1 VVQQYGRVAVRVGC
15 GALLLIALGCARLA
29 PQLIAG
35 SSGHHAAAV
44 PATSLTTVPNSADL
58 DIPRELEEEGEMDLY
73 GNDVTAAVASYRLD
87 AAGTLYEAHS
97 PQTQL
102 PKLGPP
108 KS

>member
-1 VVQQYGRVAVRVGC
+1 MEDYGRVAVRVGC
-15 GALLLIALGCARLA
+15 GALFLIALGCARLA

-35 SSGHHAAAV
+35 RAAHHAAAL
-44 PATSLTTVPNSADL
+44 PATALTAVPNLPDFGA
-58 DIPRELEEEGEMDLY
+58 PREIEDESETDLY
-73 GNDVTAAVASYRLD
+73 GNDVTDAVAKYRLD